1 MNAQVKSGSA
11 TKYES
16 DLTSEI
22 GRRIRDE
29 VRALVPLM
37 RKNALEGERAGRVP
51 DETLK
56 ALQATGLFLM
66 SVPIEHGGYA
76 LGARDLAEIIIEVA
90 RGDASTGWISMIASG
105 HTRIALTLP
114 DKAVG
119 EIYAN
124 AGQWLGPTMAGAS
137 LFSEK
142 IQKAEKVPGGVIV
155 KSGGKWMFASGC
167 KHAAYSAVGIDFVD
181 DEGNRQ
187 RGMALLES
195 SQYNIVDDWHV
206 MGMRASSSNSLT
218 TSADVFVPEYRFLDL
233 AEFPKRLGS
242 FCTRFKGLGYQLDA
256 LGVMLIPALEIMGI
270 VVGAAKA
277 GYELFIEQAKSKKPF
292 NLPYATLSESA
303 ATQITAAKIGSM
315 IRAGENLLLA
325 QADFIDRKAM
335 AREAFTQ
342 FEESRVTMDLVFA
355 GNMCGDALDLIQ
367 KAIGSSTISDYS
379 PIQRLVRDARVAI
392 THGSLR
398 LDPVAEIHGRQVFGL
413 EPFTPFGGLPGV
425 KEKSK

>member
-1 MNAQVKSGSA
+1 MNAQAPAAA

-16 DLTSEI
+16 ELTTEL
-22 GRRIRDE
+22 GRKIRDQ
-29 VRALVPLM
+29 VRELVPLI
-37 RKNALEGERAGRVP
+37 RKHALEGERAGKVP

-56 ALQATGLFLM
+56 ALQRTGLFLI

-76 LGARDLAEIIIEVA
+76 LGARDLAEIIIEVS

-114 DKAVG
+114 DQAIG

-124 AGQWLGPTMAGAS
+124 AAQWLGPTMAGAS

-142 IQKAEKVPGGVIV
+142 IQKAERVPGGVIV
-155 KSGGKWMFASGC
+155 KAGGKWIFASGC

-181 DEGNRQ
+181 EQGNRQ

-195 SQYNIVDDWHV
+195 SQYQILDDWHV

-218 TSADVFVPEYRFLDL
+218 TTEDVFVPEHRFLDL

-256 LGVMLIPALEIMGI
+256 LGVMLIPALEIMAI

-277 GYELFIEQAKSKKPF
+277 GYEFFIEQAKTKKPF

-303 ATQITAAKIGSM
+303 ATQIMAAKIGAM
-315 IRAGENLLLA
+315 IRAGEQLLLA
-325 QADFIDRKAM
+325 QADLIDRKAM

-342 FEESRVTMDLVFA
+342 LEESRITMDLVFA
-355 GNMCGDALDLIQ
+355 GNLCGDALDLIQ
-367 KAIGSSTISDYS
+367 KAIGSSTISDYN
-379 PIQRLVRDARVAI
+379 PIQRLVRDSKVALA
-392 THGSLR
+392 HGSLR
-398 LDPVAEIHGRQVFGL
+398 LDPVAEIHGRQVLGL
-413 EPFTPFGGLPGV
+413 EPFAPFGGLPGV
-425 KEKSK
+425 KEKSQ